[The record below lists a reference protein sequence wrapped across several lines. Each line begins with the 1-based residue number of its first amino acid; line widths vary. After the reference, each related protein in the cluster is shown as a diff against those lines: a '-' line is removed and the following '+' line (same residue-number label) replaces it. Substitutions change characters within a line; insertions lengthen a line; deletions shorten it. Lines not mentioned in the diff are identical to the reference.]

1 MKTMI
6 TAHSGSDG
14 TPDNS
19 MEFVE
24 YALGCGAEALEVDV
38 RVRADGSF
46 FLSHDDSSDACPD
59 LRQVFSLLEH
69 RSKKI
74 NCDLKCAGMELGV
87 LALARQYGVE
97 DRLLLSGEVDPRL
110 VKENEGIRARTLFNL
125 NPFAGDMLKR
135 FDRGLE
141 PTEEDLQSIGAQ
153 CAEFGVSIINI
164 PYGLCTDRFLRFFRD
179 RGIGISAWTVGDE
192 DVARRL
198 FSAGIANVTTR
209 KPAHLCAVREALE

>member
-1 MKTMI
+1 M
-6 TAHSGSDG
+6 
-14 TPDNS
+14 
-19 MEFVE
+19 
-24 YALGCGAEALEVDV
+24 
-38 RVRADGSF
+38 
-46 FLSHDDSSDACPD
+46 
-59 LRQVFSLLEH
+59 
-69 RSKKI
+69 
-74 NCDLKCAGMELGV
+74 